1 LGLDISRE
9 NKYMAAIIEMSI
21 SRGQE
26 IGFPAPIWKGLNI
39 TIVDDSD
46 IRLGLYSIIKINLRV
61 EICTVFYKSYLCYI
75 FNQCMISNNWNLNF
89 GHPFYLCWVLN
100 NLLFHLFTK
109 KNLCKR
115 CWVWSVFFID
125 NKQFLFWI

>member
-46 IRLGLYSIIKINLRV
+46 IRLGLYSIITISLRV
-61 EICTVFYKSYLCYI
+61 EICTTLIKAIYI
-75 FNQCMISNNWNLNF
+75 ISLANMK
-89 GHPFYLCWVLN
+89 
-100 NLLFHLFTK
+100 LLTPPLTSKTK
-109 KNLCKR
+109 QAL
-115 CWVWSVFFID
+115 VADPEIFID
-125 NKQFLFWI
+125 GGKKIKYIYLLSLVFT

>member
-61 EICTVFYKSYLCYI
+61 EICTTLIKAIYI
-75 FNQCMISNNWNLNF
+75 ISLANMKLLT
-89 GHPFYLCWVLN
+89 HPLTSK
-100 NLLFHLFTK
+100 TK
-109 KNLCKR
+109 QAL
-115 CWVWSVFFID
+115 VAD
-125 NKQFLFWI
+125 P